1 MLNYVIKRLFWMI
14 PTVFIIAALCFVIIQ
29 LPPGDFLSYY
39 MGELLALDTPV
50 ARETVELMRARY
62 GLDQPIYVQFWR
74 WVSGFPR
81 GDFGVSMLYPT
92 IPVSQLVGER
102 VGLTLLIT
110 LTSLILSYVVA
121 IPIGVYSATHKYSF
135 LDNLFTFLAFIGLA
149 APNFLLALVLA
160 YLAVAYLGM
169 DTVRGLFSAQYAGEP
184 WSLAKFGNMLQHL
197 TIPIIVIAT
206 AGMASV
212 VRIMRGNL
220 IDVLGEAYVR
230 TARSKGVRE
239 RTVLYKHA
247 VRIAINPLISRIG
260 MLLPRLLGAEIV
272 TSIVLSIPTTG
283 LLLYR
288 ALLAQDMYL
297 AGTILLMLAVILLI
311 GNLLADITL
320 ALVDPR
326 IRLS

>member
-1 MLNYVIKRLFWMI
+1 
-14 PTVFIIAALCFVIIQ
+14 
-29 LPPGDFLSYY
+29 

-50 ARETVELMRARY
+50 ARETVELLRVRY
-62 GLDQPIYVQFWR
+62 GLDQPLYVRFWQ
-74 WVSGFPR
+74 WISGFPR
-81 GDFGVSMLYPT
+81 GDFGISMLYPT
-92 IPVSQLVGER
+92 IPVSQLVWER

-110 LTSLILSYVVA
+110 LTSLVLSYLVA
-121 IPIGVYSATHKYSF
+121 IPLGVYSATHKYSL
-135 LDNLFTFLAFIGLA
+135 LDNVFTFVAFIGLA

-160 YLAVAYLGM
+160 YVAVAFLGM
-169 DTVRGLFSAQYAGEP
+169 DTVRGLFSAQYVNAP
-184 WSLAKFGNMLQHL
+184 WSPAKVWDMVQHL
-197 TIPIIVIAT
+197 AIPVIVIAT

-212 VRIMRGNL
+212 LRIMRGNL
-220 IDVLGEAYVR
+220 IDVLGEPFVR
-230 TARSKGVRE
+230 TARSKGLRE

-297 AGTILLMLAVILLI
+297 AGTILLMLAVILVV
-311 GNLLADITL
+311 GNLLADISL